1 MDFDKEDEK
10 SFNQAIKNIM
20 ECILSKEL
28 PAPIVV
34 RKALLFKD
42 LDFS

>member
-20 ECILSKEL
+20 ECIFSKEL
-28 PAPIVV
+28 PAPIVI
-34 RKALLFKD
+34 RKTIMFKERY
-42 LDFS
+42 FG